1 MIDIFK
7 IEDGKD
13 LELQDTIVPKAANV
27 LSVQL
32 GSLEYAPDFGVD
44 IDYFLNNSIEFQNES
59 FMAYLVQRMS
69 ESMINVGESIEIV
82 QKFMSQFV
90 FGVDAVEENN
100 EGFIV

>member
-1 MIDIFK
+1 MIDIFR

-69 ESMINVGESIEIV
+69 ENMINVGESIEIV

>member
-13 LELQDTIVPKAANV
+13 LELQDTIVPKAAN
-27 LSVQL
+27 LLGTQL
-32 GSLEYAPDFGVD
+32 GYLEYAPDFGVD

-69 ESMINVGESIEIV
+69 ENMINVSESIELIE
-82 QKFMSQFV
+82 KFMSRFI
-90 FGVDAVEENN
+90 FGVSAIEETN